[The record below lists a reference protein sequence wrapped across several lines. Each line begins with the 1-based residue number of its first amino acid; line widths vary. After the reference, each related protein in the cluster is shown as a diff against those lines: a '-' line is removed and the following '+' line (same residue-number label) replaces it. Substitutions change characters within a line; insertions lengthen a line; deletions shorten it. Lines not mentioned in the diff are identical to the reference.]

1 VAPATLPSSTLAT
14 DDKYSLLSASQRY
27 LAIFSLFCAFEFATM
42 SIAELLVLHR
52 YLVFAFKSL
61 SPTPE
66 QLATSRFLFVAG
78 CVVVAFNIS
87 NIVAG
92 CTVMYYRT
100 QTSRSLSN
108 AAAAYGL
115 DPAADYESTWY
126 SSSRNAD
133 IAAAAQNMFEVLS
146 LFIKA
151 AAFAF
156 IGRLDLKR
164 LEQAKQLLPV
174 RAWCT
179 CRAVVVIVMR
189 AFFRSTF
196 PSLPP
201 SQSNDDISPDF
212 LPELRRKLVNTT
224 AFILSALV
232 LRLAFALFEATGQI
246 YIAPHANASPLNA
259 MLNCELCNSTCSS
272 SSAVTSIFL
281 TFTPELR
288 LSSNLVSVPLALL
301 VALW

>member
-1 VAPATLPSSTLAT
+1 MQIAASAFAIGTSAFCLKKCRQASIYLWKYYYWYAAIMCFACFCTFVKVGALIATERSLVPAALPSSTLAT

-100 QTSRSLSN
+100 QTSRSLSK

-115 DPAADYESTWY
+115 DPAADYESAWY

-133 IAAAAQNMFEVLS
+133 VAAAAQNMFEVLS

-151 AAFAF
+151 AAFVF

-174 RAWCT
+174 RAWCNMS
-179 CRAVVVIVMR
+179 CRCRDSCACIHPLNI
-189 AFFRSTF
+189 SI
-196 PSLPP
+196 PP
-201 SQSNDDISPDF
+201 SF
-212 LPELRRKLVNTT
+212 
-224 AFILSALV
+224 
-232 LRLAFALFEATGQI
+232 TG
-246 YIAPHANASPLNA
+246 
-259 MLNCELCNSTCSS
+259 E
-272 SSAVTSIFL
+272 
-281 TFTPELR
+281 R
-288 LSSNLVSVPLALL
+288 
-301 VALW
+301 